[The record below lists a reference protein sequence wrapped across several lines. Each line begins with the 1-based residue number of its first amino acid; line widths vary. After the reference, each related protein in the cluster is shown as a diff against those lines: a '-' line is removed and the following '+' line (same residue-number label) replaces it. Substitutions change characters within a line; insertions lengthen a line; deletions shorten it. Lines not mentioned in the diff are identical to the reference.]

1 MNKTIALREL
11 NKRASVQLNAA
22 EFDLIEGMKSFDEEK
37 VLNAFI
43 ALTGR
48 EITADDIKL
57 AILILDLSAA
67 LTPPATLIRDPGL
80 GGSPF
85 NWPVRTNETILP
97 YRQTYGGGDVMCG
110 GGRGLTQSFT
120 AVDDPVT
127 H

>member
-1 MNKTIALREL
+1 MNKTIALVEF
-11 NKRASVQLNAA
+11 NKRASVQLDAK

-48 EITADDIKL
+48 EITADDVKL

-85 NWPVRTNETILP
+85 NWPKTNETIP
-97 YRQTYGGGDVMCG
+97 YRQTYGGDVMCG